1 MKKLILLVIFIPIIS
16 FSQFSK
22 FSANNIQEFESW
34 MNYAELENKAVI
46 IDFVADW
53 CGPCKTMDKQLW
65 NSEEFKLLKNYVFI
79 EVDIDKNTSLAR
91 KYGITSI
98 PRVIVEV
105 ANNQKDVLIDKSG
118 FRSKNQHLGELQYI
132 NQFDLKEVY
141 LSNNESEYGS
151 AYRNLFLSDM
161 EKSYT
166 TLLKLS
172 SKHFKKA
179 LKKEKNI
186 INQLNIIYNLKL
198 KGSSKKANKNL
209 EKLKLDE
216 ANLSESEI
224 EIVQK
229 IITNSI

>member
-1 MKKLILLVIFIPIIS
+1 
-16 FSQFSK
+16 
-22 FSANNIQEFESW
+22 

-141 LSNNESEYGS
+141 LSNNESEYGN
-151 AYRNLFLSDM
+151 AYRNLFLSDRK
-161 EKSYT
+161 KSYT

-179 LKKEKNI
+179 LKKEKNT
-186 INQLNIIYNLKL
+186 INKLNIIYNLKL

-209 EKLKLDE
+209 EKLKLNKT
-216 ANLSESEI
+216 NL
-224 EIVQK
+224 
-229 IITNSI
+229 